1 MGDNK
6 YSISFVDLL
15 DKENKVEIP
24 IIQRDYAQ
32 GRVANVEIIKNFLNA
47 IAYSLNQN
55 KELEL
60 DFIYGSTEKDSFQ
73 PLDGQQRLTTLFL
86 LHWYGALKDNKLAG
100 YRDLLKKFS
109 YETRITSREFCLAL
123 INSEDII
130 LDDRELSIQIMDS
143 KWFFMSWKNDQTI
156 EAMLRALDLIQN
168 IFDNVK
174 NISELLF
181 DKKLIRFYNINL
193 ENIGLTDDLYIKMNA
208 RGKLL
213 SPFEN
218 FKAVFEKYIK
228 DSDFEHE
235 VTPLESFAFKIDT
248 KWTDFFWEN
257 FRNNSKVDSSIMKM
271 LSTLIMFRL
280 VIEKKNQRIALI
292 QNLQDNPNEIKT
304 EYISKDSFQY
314 IESILDF
321 YTDKFNL
328 LDFSFHFSFFRHN
341 PSKNFLAQVVDITVN
356 TSYTQKV
363 LFFAQTEYFLRNE
376 ELNEEKFNDW
386 MRVVRNIVARGS
398 VTKGGKRPDIIRS
411 PETFDGVI
419 NLIFELANGS
429 NDIYEY
435 LSKTDKLNST
445 FARDQIEE
453 ERYKSKL
460 ITERYDLRK
469 IIFEMEDLNLFKGR
483 ISFAFRCIKYDYNVQ
498 NFNEN
503 EFIRVKQIVEEYF
516 NNENADISNDI
527 RRALMTVEINSQFF
541 YEYWWS
547 HWYVADA
554 TKRCLIENFNELEYL
569 IYYTEQ
575 SKFLKELVR
584 KMIHMSLDQIIDEYN
599 PKSDTPNWMVRLI
612 KEKQLLDSHCRS
624 NYIAIDQINNICYLL
639 RSKRPRDKQG
649 CYEVR

>member
-1 MGDNK
+1 
-6 YSISFVDLL
+6 
-15 DKENKVEIP
+15 
-24 IIQRDYAQ
+24 
-32 GRVANVEIIKNFLNA
+32 
-47 IAYSLNQN
+47 
-55 KELEL
+55 
-60 DFIYGSTEKDSFQ
+60 
-73 PLDGQQRLTTLFL
+73 
-86 LHWYGALKDNKLAG
+86 
-100 YRDLLKKFS
+100 
-109 YETRITSREFCLAL
+109 
-123 INSEDII
+123 
-130 LDDRELSIQIMDS
+130 
-143 KWFFMSWKNDQTI
+143 
-156 EAMLRALDLIQN
+156 
-168 IFDNVK
+168 
-174 NISELLF
+174 
-181 DKKLIRFYNINL
+181 
-193 ENIGLTDDLYIKMNA
+193 
-208 RGKLL
+208 
-213 SPFEN
+213 
-218 FKAVFEKYIK
+218 
-228 DSDFEHE
+228 
-235 VTPLESFAFKIDT
+235 
-248 KWTDFFWEN
+248 
-257 FRNNSKVDSSIMKM
+257 
-271 LSTLIMFRL
+271 
-280 VIEKKNQRIALI
+280 
-292 QNLQDNPNEIKT
+292 
-304 EYISKDSFQY
+304 
-314 IESILDF
+314 
-321 YTDKFNL
+321 
-328 LDFSFHFSFFRHN
+328 
-341 PSKNFLAQVVDITVN
+341 
-356 TSYTQKV
+356 
-363 LFFAQTEYFLRNE
+363 
-376 ELNEEKFNDW
+376 

-527 RRALMTVEINSQFF
+527 RRALMTIEINSQFF